1 MGSNNCFHLNALFL
15 KAFLITGNI
24 NQNLFP
30 KYSAQS
36 TKKETG
42 VGVSIRHPPVSI
54 CDGLLEDAEEMQ

>member
-1 MGSNNCFHLNALFL
+1 MSSNNCFHVNTLF
-15 KAFLITGNI
+15 KGFFKTGNI

-30 KYSAQS
+30 KYSAQN